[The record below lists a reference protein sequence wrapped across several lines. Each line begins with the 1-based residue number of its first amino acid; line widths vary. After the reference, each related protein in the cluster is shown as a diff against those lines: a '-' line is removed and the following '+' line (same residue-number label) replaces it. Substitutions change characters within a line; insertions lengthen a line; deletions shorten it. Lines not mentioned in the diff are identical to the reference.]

1 MEPAT
6 ISALAALAGA
16 TIGGVTSFAATW
28 LTQRTQARVQELT
41 HSLTVR
47 EQLYKAFIKE
57 ASKLYADALV
67 NEISDISN
75 LVELYAMISEMRVIS
90 ARNTVE
96 GADKVARLIVNTYRA
111 PSKTLPELEDM
122 VNRGAIDVLQTFSEA
137 ARQEFHRLG
146 G

>member
-28 LTQRTQARVQELT
+28 LTQRTQARVQELS

-57 ASKLYADALV
+57 ASKLYADPLV
-67 NEISDISN
+67 HEISDISN
-75 LVELYAMISEMRVIS
+75 LVGLYAMISEMRVIS

-96 GADKVARLIVNTYRA
+96 SADKVARMIINTYRA
-111 PSKTLPELEDM
+111 PNKTLPELEDM